1 MIHNNTQKD
10 GKELNERSWILST
23 FRNIAVLTLY
33 TLLIII
39 LTRVIIMNAY
49 VPSGSMENTLNVGDL
64 LIGDRLAKTYRR
76 GDILVFTRGN
86 DNLVKR
92 LIGLPGEHVEIKNN
106 NVFIN
111 GKELEEPYIK
121 EEMNTNDR
129 TFDVPEGEY
138 LFLGDNRNNSLDARF
153 WDYPYIMENNIKAK
167 IVFRI
172 WPLDKQCVFLSQ
184 RNKSKYESN

>member
-1 MIHNNTQKD
+1 MK
-10 GKELNERSWILST
+10 KERIEALKKLIK
-23 FRNIAVLTLY
+23 IALY
-33 TLLIII
+33 FLAVSF
-39 LTRVIIMNAY
+39 LTRVVILNAY
-49 VPSGSMENTLNVGDL
+49 VPSESMENTLNVGDL

>member
-1 MIHNNTQKD
+1 MK
-10 GKELNERSWILST
+10 KERIEALKKLIK
-23 FRNIAVLTLY
+23 IALY
-33 TLLIII
+33 FLAVSF
-39 LTRVIIMNAY
+39 LTRVVILNAY
-49 VPSGSMENTLNVGDL
+49 VPSESMENTLNVGDL

-153 WDYPYIMENNIKAK
+153 WDYPYIMEKNIKAR
-167 IVFRI
+167 IVFRF
-172 WPLDKQCVFLSQ
+172 WPLDKQCCFSLP
-184 RNKSKYESN
+184 

>member
-10 GKELNERSWILST
+10 GKELNEQSWILST

-64 LIGDRLAKTYRR
+64 LIGNRLAKTYHR
-76 GDILVFTRGN
+76 GDILVFKHGDN
-86 DNLVKR
+86 NLVKR

-106 NVFIN
+106 KVYID
-111 GKELEEPYIK
+111 GKELKEPYLK
-121 EEMNTNDR
+121 EEMNTNDQ

-138 LFLGDNRNNSLDARF
+138 LFFGDNRNNSLDARF
-153 WDYPYIMENNIKAK
+153 WDYPYIMEKNIKAR
-167 IVFRI
+167 IVFRF
-172 WPLDKQCVFLSQ
+172 WPL
-184 RNKSKYESN
+184 NKIRLFSSGKGE